1 MAMLKGTARDRLLAI
16 AVLWAVSLV
25 WGTSFVAIKI
35 AAERF
40 DAVAIA
46 AVRVGIAA
54 ACLVLFCFLKRETFY
69 PKAGLLIR
77 LVSIAIFGQIV
88 PFVCLGIGGALASSG
103 GLAVMMGFA
112 PLATLLIG
120 RLCVSGEN
128 WTTTKWIALLVGFSG
143 LSLSVNGSISEWW
156 TILETPT
163 AELQGRLYALV
174 AAVGYAFGAVMAKRV
189 SGDIPPL
196 ATCAFTMLVS
206 TAILGSVGIATGA
219 SIDSGDERTWIALV
233 CLGVVN
239 TAVAYGLYYRL
250 IAFAG
255 ATFASLNNY
264 LVPLVGLLP
273 FRHIAVLPLGE
284 RAGVEGARRNRAP
297 AVTAQ

>member
-1 MAMLKGTARDRLLAI
+1 M
-16 AVLWAVSLV
+16 
-25 WGTSFVAIKI
+25 AIKI

-143 LSLSVNGSISEWW
+143 LSLSVNGSISEWR

-189 SGDIPPL
+189 SEDIPPRDL
-196 ATCAFTMLVS
+196 RFHDACFNGDSLEASQSPPEPRLTRAMNGPGSRLSVS
-206 TAILGSVGIATGA
+206 EW
-219 SIDSGDERTWIALV
+219 SIPPSPMAL
-233 CLGVVN
+233 LP
-239 TAVAYGLYYRL
+239 TYRVRGRDL
-250 IAFAG
+250 RLSQQLSRSIGRFAG
-255 ATFASLNNY
+255 GIRHPGRTVRHGHDGWSC
-264 LVPLVGLLP
+264 PGP